1 MKPPHKTDFQSVD
14 TELSTIGNESRSRRR
29 AVIASTIGT
38 VIEWYDFLLY
48 AMAAGLIFPT
58 LYFRN
63 SDPIVA
69 ILNSFLVFAVGYI
82 ARPIGALV
90 FGHYGDRLGR
100 KGALVATV
108 LLMGTGTFLVTFV
121 PTYDQIGIWGAIM
134 LCVLRFLQG
143 VGVGGEWSGSI
154 LVAMEWAQAGKRGLF
169 ASWPQMGLPLGG
181 LLANLALGGASLVTG
196 AAFMTWGWR
205 IPFALS
211 LLLVAVGLYIRF
223 GLEETPVFRKVLSE
237 KRVEKLPVLQA
248 LRRTWRQILLTT
260 LLRMSELAS
269 YVVYGVF
276 VFAIGVQMLHFSH
289 NFILA
294 AVLVGL
300 AIESIVVPLAGA
312 ISDRVGRKRMFM
324 FGVVLYGIWG
334 FVYFAGLSTG
344 SPAIVALVIALSFIP
359 HGIQYGPQGAL
370 IAENF
375 PARLRYSGS
384 SIGYQLAS
392 IVGGGL
398 APFIATALLARD
410 RSGYLVAGYLLACSV
425 ISLTAATFMREGTH
439 PDISH
444 DQ

>member
-1 MKPPHKTDFQSVD
+1 MKPPHKTDFQRVD